1 MNNKSIETATKTIVM
16 GAEDS
21 RLNYNDSHI
30 MNHLEAV
37 LALQGFASVNI
48 RRIFVTKGEVD
59 TSIRTNIDHTYVTID
74 FITKEGEE
82 ISDETYKIAEDFV
95 LSINRKDI
103 KLNAFEAADAM
114 AKILI
119 DSAVDSVSA
128 SNIIRCI
135 FMRSFHPTTNDEVA
149 MHKYIGTICTDIVRH
164 INIKR
169 K

>member
-1 MNNKSIETATKTIVM
+1 MSKFTNLRNC
-16 GAEDS
+16 
-21 RLNYNDSHI
+21 LI
-30 MNHLEAV
+30 MNTEDNRLSKNDEHKMGSVELTCAV
-37 LALQGFASVNI
+37 KGFKYVNV
-48 RRIFVTKGEVD
+48 RRIIVTKGEVD
-59 TSIRTNIDHTYVTID
+59 ETVHTEVDHMCINIDFVT
-74 FITKEGEE
+74 KKGEE

-119 DSAVDSVSA
+119 DSAVDPVSA

-135 FMRSFHPTTNDEVA
+135 CMRSFHPTTNDEVA